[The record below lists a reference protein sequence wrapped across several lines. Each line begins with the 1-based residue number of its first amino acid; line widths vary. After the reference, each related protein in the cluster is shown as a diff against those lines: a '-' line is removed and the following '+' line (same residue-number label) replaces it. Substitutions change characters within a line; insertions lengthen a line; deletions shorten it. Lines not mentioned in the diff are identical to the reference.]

1 VLVEKKAL
9 GLMIDQFLKA
19 TAIAALFAIVG
30 GVEELRAEESDE
42 QTPAASP
49 APDVLAA
56 ERLEADNARIGS
68 VTIIASNIFD
78 LDDPL
83 EDRPLFRLANKLH
96 IRTRQDVIETQ
107 LLFGEG
113 DGYSKRQLDESERLL
128 RTKRYLRDA
137 TISPVAYK
145 DGAVDLEVNTYDV
158 WTLNLG
164 LGIFRSGGENDT
176 SAGLQE
182 YNLFGTGAHVG
193 VRYETNV
200 DRKTRSFEYRDEN
213 FRRSHDQLGL
223 VFEDSNDGFERGAS
237 FSRPFISLDTR
248 RSWGMSALNGEHIDS
263 LYDRGEVAQEFE
275 HRRKFHRA
283 FIGWSDG
290 LQGGRVTRFSTGLIY
305 DSDQFSGTD
314 DPLLSAPVLPE
325 DREYIYPFF
334 AVEFVREQFVK
345 ASNIDLIQRTEDRF
359 LGTRLQASV
368 GYSSEEAG
376 SSANAIHL
384 SGAFSHGLLTLPGR
398 TLLLRGNFGSR
409 IEDGEARNAQLSG
422 ELLYHHRESE
432 ERLLFM
438 KLSGVLGRN
447 LDLEN
452 PLYLG
457 GDSGLRG
464 YPLRYQGGDKKLLL
478 TIEKRFFSDWYPFR
492 LFHIGAAVFLD
503 AGRTWG
509 DNPAGGPN
517 LGWLTDVGFGLR
529 ISNDRSGVGRMIHID
544 LAFPLNGEDDIDDV
558 QLLVEAKRSF

>member
-1 VLVEKKAL
+1 
-9 GLMIDQFLKA
+9 MIDHVLNV
-19 TAIAALFAIVG
+19 TAIAAFLVTTAG
-30 GVEELRAEESDE
+30 AEELRAEESDE
-42 QTPAASP
+42 QTPEASS
-49 APDVLAA
+49 APDAFAA

-68 VTIIASNIFD
+68 ITIVTNNIFD

-96 IRTRQDVIETQ
+96 IRTRQDVIEAQ

-128 RTKRYLRDA
+128 RAKRYLRDA

-200 DRKTRSFEYRDEN
+200 DRKTRSFEYRDQN
-213 FRRSHDQLGL
+213 FRRSHDQLSL
-223 VFEDSNDGFERGAS
+223 VFEDSSDGFERGAS

-248 RSWGMSALNGEHIDS
+248 RSWGVSALNGEHIDS
-263 LYDRGEVAQEFE
+263 LYDRGEIVQEFE
-275 HRRKFHRA
+275 HRRQFHKA

-290 LQGGRVTRFSTGLIY
+290 LQRRRVTRFSTGLVY
-305 DSDQFSGTD
+305 ESHQFSGTD

-325 DREYIYPFF
+325 DREYLYPFF

-345 ASNIDLIQRTEDRF
+345 TSNINQIQRTEDRF

-368 GYSSEEAG
+368 GYSSEKAG

-384 SGAFSHGLLTLPGR
+384 SGVFSHGLLTLPGK

-409 IEDGEARNAQLSG
+409 IEDGEAHNAQLSG
-422 ELLYHHRESE
+422 EFLYHHRNSE
-432 ERLLFM
+432 KRLFFT
-438 KLSGVLGRN
+438 KLSGVLGKN
-447 LDLEN
+447 LDLDN

-464 YPLRYQGGDKKLLL
+464 YPLRYQGGDRKLLL
-478 TIEKRFFSDWYPFR
+478 TIEKRFFTNWYPFR
-492 LFHIGAAVFLD
+492 LFHIGAAVFFD

-517 LGWLTDVGFGLR
+517 LGLLTDVGFGLR

-544 LAFPLNGEDDIDDV
+544 LAFPLDGEDDIDDV
-558 QLLVEAKRSF
+558 QLLIEAKRSF